1 MKKIYLDEASTSKPK
16 KEVVEAVKN
25 YLEDMYYNPSSL
37 HSGGVKVRKSI
48 EEARENVADFINAE
62 SEEIIF
68 TSGATE
74 SNNWVIRGFDDWQK
88 GFNSAIITTPIE
100 HNSILKALENPALH
114 SEIHICK
121 VDDKGF
127 VDMDSLKML
136 LNLTKGKDTL
146 VSICMANN
154 EIGTIQNIQE
164 ISKLVHYFEYSAAL
178 HVDATQALAHT
189 QIDVKELDIDFLTGS
204 AHKLGGLKGSGFLY
218 KKKIFD
224 EFPSLIYGEQ
234 ESNMRGGT
242 ENVIGIVA
250 LGEAVK
256 HINYDYTLVH
266 KRDYMLYR
274 LESWFNCKLNGDL
287 FDRLPNNINVTFPD
301 VTGQSLLYTLDLA
314 NIYCSVGSAC
324 NSHNTEPSHVLK
336 AIGLTDEEAMRTVR
350 FTLPYDITFDDIDF
364 VLEEIRKAIEIN
376 KVEVTSIE

>member
-16 KEVVEAVKN
+16 KEVVEVVKN

-48 EEARENVADFINAE
+48 EEARENVANLINAKA
-62 SEEIIF
+62 EEIYF
-68 TSGATE
+68 TSGSTE
-74 SNNWVIRGFDDWQK
+74 GNNWVIHNFDSMK
-88 GFNSAIITTPIE
+88 YGIITTSIE
-100 HNSILKALENPALH
+100 HNSILKALENPTL
-114 SEIHICK
+114 SSGIYICS
-121 VDDKGF
+121 VNNDGF
-127 VDMDSLKML
+127 VDMDSLEAL
-136 LNLTKGKDTL
+136 LKFAIEEEKEFPL
-146 VSICMANN
+146 VSVCMANG
-154 EIGTIQNIQE
+154 EIGTIQRIKE
-164 ISKLVHYFEYSAAL
+164 IAELVHKYNGIF
-178 HVDATQALAHT
+178 HTDATQALPYMK
-189 QIDVKELDIDFLTGS
+189 IDVEDLGVDLLTGS
-204 AHKLGGLKGSGFLY
+204 AHKLGGLKGTGFLY
-218 KKKIFD
+218 KRTGIELK
-224 EFPSLIYGEQ
+224 PLIYGEQ
-234 ESNMRGGT
+234 ENALRGGT
-242 ENVIGIVA
+242 ENTIGIIA

-256 HINYDYTLVH
+256 HINYDSTLVH

-274 LESWFNCKLNGDL
+274 LESWFGCKLNGDL